1 MGTNLTRIKFM
12 NTSKSQRDHDIS
24 IQSKLLEFRTGIK
37 QSALKKK
44 VGIKQSALKKKA
56 TKPISESIKE
66 IQKIIDSF
74 KAKRSV

>member
-1 MGTNLTRIKFM
+1 MGTNLTRLKFM
-12 NTSKSQRDHDIS
+12 HTTDVQRDHDRS

-56 TKPISESIKE
+56 SKPISESVRE